1 MRVLDRKLRR
11 DLAQTKGMLAAI
23 IAIIAVGVGCLVG
36 FYGTFYNL
44 ENARTS
50 YYSRCR
56 MADFWMELK
65 KAPVL
70 DAAPLADIPG
80 VSEIRT
86 RIKFP
91 VIVDLPGVDK
101 PVSGEVLSLPEDKE
115 KVINGIVLL
124 RGTYFTR
131 ERRDEVIVSER
142 FSKVRNINPGDFI
155 HLVMNGRKKKLFVV
169 GSAVSSEYMY
179 MTPPGSI
186 VPEPANF
193 GIFWIKREYAE
204 DVFGYHGACN
214 SVVGMLTP
222 EARRDPR
229 LPLEEMARRLDSFG
243 VFTKT
248 ALKNQRSNLTLGAEM
263 AGLQTQAMILPMIFL
278 GVAML
283 VLNVVMLRMAEQQ
296 RVIIGTLKALGVSNK
311 SIFFHFLKYGLVVG
325 LCGGILGCGLGALI
339 AEGMTSLYRT
349 IFSFPKLDSDFYPVT
364 MLVAIVIAVFFAGL
378 GTLRGVKRVVTL
390 NPAEAMRPSPPP
402 VGGSIMLERWK
413 LFWRQLDFR
422 WQMVFRGIF
431 RNKGRSIVGV
441 IAAALGGAMVVLAL
455 GLADSLNYMVTFQFD
470 KVMLS
475 DFIMNFRDDI
485 DGGAINEAQLLPGI
499 TYVEPQLSVACT
511 FINGNHRKKGVITG
525 INCNAKLTR
534 PCNIDGM
541 PARIPQTGL
550 LMTKRL
556 ADFLGVKPGDE
567 VTFVPVKGIRRPHK
581 VVVADTVE
589 STFGLPVYANFQF
602 LNDLIGQ
609 TSALNCLHMKGRP
622 GKGQLDSIFRQVKRY
637 PKMTSFNVV
646 AEQKAQMVNDFIKK
660 MKSMTIVMVIFAA
673 VIFFGSILNSGLIS
687 IAERQREIATFRVL
701 GYRPAE
707 IGAIFLREA
716 MLINMLGAFIGLPL
730 GYWMLYGMCLQFRN
744 DMYCTPCI
752 IQPLSWV
759 YSIILA
765 FSFIVVSY
773 LIIQRAINKL
783 NWSDAL
789 KMKE

>member
-1 MRVLDRKLRR
+1 MSVLDRKLRR

-36 FYGTFYNL
+36 SFGTFFNL
-44 ENARTS
+44 QNARAS

-56 MADFWMELK
+56 MADFWLDLK

-70 DAAPLADIPG
+70 DVAPLSNIHG

-101 PVSGEVLSLPEDKE
+101 PVSGEVLSLPAGRE
-115 KVINGIVLL
+115 KVVNGIVLL

-142 FSKVRNINPGDFI
+142 FSRVRNINPGDFI
-155 HLVMNGRKKKLFVV
+155 HLVMNGQKKKLFVV

-186 VPEPANF
+186 VPEPANY
-193 GIFWIKREYAE
+193 GVFWIKREYAE

-222 EARRDPR
+222 EARLDPR

-248 ALKNQRSNLTLGAEM
+248 ALKDQRSNLTLGAEM
-263 AGLQTQAMILPMIFL
+263 GGLRTQAMVLPVVFL
-278 GVAML
+278 SVAVL

-296 RVIIGTLKALGVSNK
+296 RVIIGTLKALGISNK
-311 SIFFHFLKYGLVVG
+311 AIFFHFLKYGLVVG
-325 LCGGILGCGLGALI
+325 VCGGVCGCVLGALI
-339 AEGMTSLYRT
+339 AEGMTAMYRT
-349 IFSFPKLDSDFYPVT
+349 IFSFPKLDSDFYPLT
-364 MLVAIVIAVFFAGL
+364 MFIAIMIAVVFAAL
-378 GTLRGVKRVVTL
+378 GTFRGVKRVVKL

-402 VGGSIMLERWK
+402 AGGSILLERWK
-413 LFWRQLDFR
+413 LFWKRLDFR

-431 RNKGRSIVGV
+431 RNKGRSIIGV
-441 IAAALGGAMVVLAL
+441 IAASLGGAMVVLAL
-455 GLADSLNYMVTFQFD
+455 GLADSLDYMVTFQFD

-475 DFIMNFRDDI
+475 DFIMNFRDDL
-485 DGGAINEAQLLPGI
+485 DGGAINEALLLPGI
-499 TYVEPQLSVACT
+499 SYVEPQLAVACT

-525 INCNAKLTR
+525 ITHNAKLTR
-534 PCNIDGM
+534 PCNIAGV
-541 PARIPQTGL
+541 PARVPQSGL

-556 ADFLGVKPGDE
+556 AVFLGVKPGDE
-567 VTFVPVKGIRRPHK
+567 VTFVPVKGVRQPHK
-581 VVVADTVE
+581 VVIADTVE
-589 STFGLPVYANFQF
+589 STFGLPVYADFNF
-602 LNDLIGQ
+602 LNAMIGQ
-609 TSALNCLHMKGRP
+609 SDALTCLHMKGRP
-622 GKGQLDSIFRQVKRY
+622 GPDRLNQIFRRVKQY
-637 PKMTSFNVV
+637 PKLTSFNVV
-646 AEQKAQMVNDFIKK
+646 AEQKTQMIEDFITK
-660 MKSMTIVMVIFAA
+660 MKSMTYVMIMFAA

-701 GYRPAE
+701 GYRPSE

-744 DMYCTPCI
+744 DMYSTPCI
-752 IQPLSWV
+752 MQPLSWV
-759 YSIILA
+759 YAIVLA
-765 FSFIVVSY
+765 FSFIVISY
-773 LIIQRAINKL
+773 LIIQRTINKL
-783 NWSDAL
+783 NWGDAL